1 MCYKEYNHKL
11 SSFQGN
17 SSFSLS
23 QVRKTVKEP
32 SLSSF
37 TMIQTSPILP
47 ILDKVCYKE
56 IDQFN
61 AMYFLNAS
69 LFHDVTRYF
78 TPFVFVHKHANMC
91 FNKYTK
97 SELSLLLYLL
107 GL

>member
-11 SSFQGN
+11 SSLQGN
-17 SSFSLS
+17 SSFTFA
-23 QVRKTVKEP
+23 VRGTVKKP
-32 SLSSF
+32 SLSDF
-37 TMIQTSPILP
+37 TIIQTSPILH
-47 ILDKVCYKE
+47 ILDEVGNKE

-107 GL
+107 EL